1 MIMPVFTYC
10 GVLQMNLSETKMNQ
24 LKAFH
29 DRCLKVVYDGEK
41 SNEGLPSVVNANKI
55 RAYKLVRK
63 CIDKDICGTFEI
75 ILQCKIME
83 RRQEMPI
90 TACRCQKSGLN
101 MLANPFIIQE
111 QRSTMNCLQ
120 KLER

>member
-1 MIMPVFTYC
+1 M
-10 GVLQMNLSETKMNQ
+10 
-24 LKAFH
+24 
-29 DRCLKVVYDGEK
+29 
-41 SNEGLPSVVNANKI
+41 NANKI
-55 RAYKLVRK
+55 LAYKLVRK

-83 RRQEMPI
+83 GRQEMPI

-111 QRSTMNCLQ
+111 QRSTMNCL
-120 KLER
+120 